1 MSHTGGDF
9 ELDLKGCQ
17 EVWEGRDKAA
27 FQPQEDQGMYRLEST
42 YVQGKEK
49 KESPELDV
57 RDRGRGS
64 GG

>member
-1 MSHTGGDF
+1 MPRSMGG
-9 ELDLKGCQ
+9 KGQ
-17 EVWEGRDKAA
+17 AA

-49 KESPELDV
+49 KELDV